1 MNAPVQIRKPEITE
15 RLRRIA
21 AREGKSITDLV
32 DELTRERDQQIQA
45 EVERRRS
52 AVKAILKEVDALPRV
67 GPLLTDDDLYDE
79 DGLPK

>member
-32 DELTRERDQQIQA
+32 DELTLERDQQIEA

-52 AVKAILKEVDALPRV
+52 AVKAILKEVDALPRI

>member
-32 DELTRERDQQIQA
+32 DELTLERDQQIKA
-45 EVERRRS
+45 EIERRRS
-52 AVKAILKEVDALPRV
+52 AVRAILKEVDALPRI
-67 GPLLTDDDLYDE
+67 GPLLSDDDLYDE